1 MLPESNSMMWS
12 AYRASPSVSCWA
24 MTIVN
29 SRVARIV
36 SSAWNTSRVPS
47 GSSAAVGSSSTRM
60 RGWQAKAAAIATRCI
75 CPPDRLV
82 GTRRR
87 YPSMPTRCSN
97 PSMRSSIRPGSTPRL
112 SIGKASSSSTLA
124 QNSWDSGS
132 CWTYPT
138 SLDSSAMLHSAV
150 LRPATV
156 IVPRMVP
163 SSGFGMIPASAMH
176 SVDLPAP
183 VGPMMPVNDPGRIEK
198 SSSFNALTGS
208 PSSVCGVYH
217 QLRWFAVMIG
227 ASFISGRSI
236 VCAVSA
242 VCAVSR
248 RPAGVS

>member
-1 MLPESNSMMWS
+1 
-12 AYRASPSVSCWA
+12 
-24 MTIVN
+24 
-29 SRVARIV
+29 
-36 SSAWNTSRVPS
+36 
-47 GSSAAVGSSSTRM
+47 
-60 RGWQAKAAAIATRCI
+60 
-75 CPPDRLV
+75 
-82 GTRRR
+82 
-87 YPSMPTRCSN
+87 MPTRCSN
-97 PSMRSSIRPGSTPRL
+97 PSMRSSIRPESTPRL

-132 CWTYPT
+132 CWTYPI

-227 ASFISGRSI
+227 AWFISGRSI

-242 VCAVSR
+242 VCAVVAVSGRQLTLPDR
-248 RPAGVS
+248 RSDPGVSVRSAASLPASPTVSAPTFAPVPVSADAPV